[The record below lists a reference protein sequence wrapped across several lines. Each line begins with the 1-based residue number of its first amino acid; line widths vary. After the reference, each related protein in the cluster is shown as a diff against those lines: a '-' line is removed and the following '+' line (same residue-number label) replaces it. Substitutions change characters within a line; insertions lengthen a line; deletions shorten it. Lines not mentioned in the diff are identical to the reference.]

1 MYAYTMICVLSW
13 VEVHSAHLLIFFP
26 ILMLMFECLL
36 EYFVGVG
43 WYELHA
49 AGTTPVLL
57 DSKMY
62 FATAVV

>member
-1 MYAYTMICVLSW
+1 
-13 VEVHSAHLLIFFP
+13 
-26 ILMLMFECLL
+26 MFEWLL

-62 FATAVV
+62 FATAVVWENKGAL